1 MRRIA
6 ARLALAGLF
15 VIAPSVAMSQ
25 TNISQNAQFSPS
37 STVQYLPFAV
47 STGGTFNLF
56 TSGIAPLDPM
66 IMLFSGASTN
76 GAGLGALL
84 ASDDDGG
91 AAQPGWN
98 QCTGAGGTC
107 HSLITSPL
115 GIGDYTL
122 VFSVYQLTEAEARSG
137 VSNFGLDQPR
147 SDYCMADGNWSDCNY
162 DVNIVSRDGVA
173 TVTPE
178 PASITLFATGLLG
191 VIGAA
196 RRKRNA
202 RRNA

>member
-6 ARLALAGLF
+6 ALLAVAGLL
-15 VIAPSVAMSQ
+15 VTAPSVAMSQ

-56 TSGIAPLDPM
+56 TSGVAPLDPM
-66 IMLFSGASTN
+66 IMLFSGASAN
-76 GAGLGALL
+76 GAGLGFFLT
-84 ASDDDGG
+84 SNDDGG
-91 AAQPGWN
+91 AAQAGWN
-98 QCTGAGGTC
+98 QCSGAGGTC
-107 HSLITSPL
+107 HSLISGPL

-122 VFSVYQLTEAEARSG
+122 VYSVFQLTETEARSG
-137 VSNFGLDQPR
+137 VSNFGLDQPAAT
-147 SDYCMADGNWSDCNY
+147 YCMSDGNWSDCNY
-162 DVNIVSRDGVA
+162 DVHISSQNGVA

-202 RRNA
+202 RRDA